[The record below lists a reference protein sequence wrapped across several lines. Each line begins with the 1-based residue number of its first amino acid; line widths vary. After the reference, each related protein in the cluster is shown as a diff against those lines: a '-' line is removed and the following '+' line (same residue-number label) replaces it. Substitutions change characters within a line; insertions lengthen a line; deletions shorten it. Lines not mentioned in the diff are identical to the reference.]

1 MDRKRLGLVGLVT
14 VGILAAACGS
24 ALDGSAPATG
34 NASEPATIDPVEN
47 VVATPPPADAE
58 ADASVTTAPAPARE
72 AEEENVLLTPFGSP
86 AFLPLDATETPNG
99 RPIFRTEQLPFG
111 WGQNWKTN
119 FAIRTVDLSEIFS
132 GGPPRDGIPPI
143 DNPKFGSIADQVGLY
158 TDNTPIVQVE
168 VNGDVRAYP
177 IAILTW
183 HEIVNDVIGGRPVA
197 VTFCPLCNTAIVF
210 DATVD
215 DMALDFG
222 TTGRLRFSNLLMYDR
237 QTESW
242 WQQATGDAVIGE
254 LTGIR
259 LTFLPATIIGWSE
272 ARETFPEAQVLS
284 RETGFSRDYGR
295 NPYAGYDDINRS
307 PFLYDGP
314 TTPGQLPP
322 MARVTTVELNSEAVA
337 YPNDVLQ
344 ELRVANDTVG
354 GTDVVVFWQ
363 PGLASALDSSNLAA
377 GRDVGANGVFER
389 TLDGQTLSFVAAD
402 ETITDEQ
409 TGSVWNILGEAIS
422 GELAGQSLTPVVKVD
437 HFWFSWAAF
446 RPDTRIYQ

>member
-1 MDRKRLGLVGLVT
+1 MKRFFILSILLAMVT
-14 VGILAAACGS
+14 AACSAAGS
-24 ALDGSAPATG
+24 DSSSASSTVTEVEVSSSGTSIPTPVPAIPELLPDEDPPRGAEQQFSTDF
-34 NASEPATIDPVEN
+34 SRHTIPYSDI
-47 VVATPPPADAE
+47 
-58 ADASVTTAPAPARE
+58 
-72 AEEENVLLTPFGSP
+72 L
-86 AFLPLDATETPNG
+86 
-99 RPIFRTEQLPFG
+99 
-111 WGQNWKTN
+111 
-119 FAIRTVDLSEIFS
+119 S
-132 GGPPRDGIPPI
+132 GGPPKDGIPAI
-143 DNPKFGSIADQVGLY
+143 DNPQFISSAAADDWLADLEPV
-158 TDNTPIVQVE
+158 IVLQQ
-168 VNGDVRAYP
+168 NGDTRIYP
-177 IAILTW
+177 LQILTH

-215 DMALDFG
+215 GMALDFG

-272 ARETFPEAQVLS
+272 ARESFPEAQVLS
-284 RETGFSRDYGR
+284 RETGFNRDYGR

-322 MARVTTVELNSEAVA
+322 MARVTTVELNGEAVA
-337 YPNDVLQ
+337 YPNDVSE
-344 ELRVANDTVG
+344 ELRVVNDTAG
-354 GTDVVVFWQ
+354 GTDLVVFWQ
-363 PGLASALDSSNLAA
+363 PGLASALDSSDLAT

-389 TLDGQTLSFVAAD
+389 TLDGQTLSFVAAG

-422 GELAGQSLTPVVKVD
+422 GEWAGQTLTPVVRVD

-446 RPDTRIYQ
+446 RPDTRIYES

>member
-1 MDRKRLGLVGLVT
+1 MKRFFILSILLAMVT
-14 VGILAAACGS
+14 AACSAAGS
-24 ALDGSAPATG
+24 DSSSASSTVTEVEVSSSGTSIPTPVPAIPELLPDEDPPRGAEQQFSTDF
-34 NASEPATIDPVEN
+34 SRHTIPYSDI
-47 VVATPPPADAE
+47 
-58 ADASVTTAPAPARE
+58 
-72 AEEENVLLTPFGSP
+72 L
-86 AFLPLDATETPNG
+86 
-99 RPIFRTEQLPFG
+99 
-111 WGQNWKTN
+111 
-119 FAIRTVDLSEIFS
+119 S
-132 GGPPRDGIPPI
+132 GGPPKDGIPAI
-143 DNPKFGSIADQVGLY
+143 DNPQFISSAAADDWLADLEPV
-158 TDNTPIVQVE
+158 IVLQQ
-168 VNGDVRAYP
+168 NGDTRIYP
-177 IAILTW
+177 LQILTH

-215 DMALDFG
+215 GMALDFG

-272 ARETFPEAQVLS
+272 ARESFPEAQVLS
-284 RETGFSRDYGR
+284 RETGFNRDYGR

-322 MARVTTVELNSEAVA
+322 MARVTTVELNGEAVA
-337 YPNDVLQ
+337 YPNDVSE
-344 ELRVANDTVG
+344 ELRVVNDTAG
-354 GTDVVVFWQ
+354 GTDLVVFWQ
-363 PGLASALDSSNLAA
+363 PGLASALDSSDLAT

-389 TLDGQTLSFVAAD
+389 TLDGQTLSFVAAG

-422 GELAGQSLTPVVKVD
+422 GEWAGQTLTPVVRVD

-446 RPDTRIYQ
+446 RPDTRIYQS

>member
-1 MDRKRLGLVGLVT
+1 MKRFFILSILLALV
-14 VGILAAACGS
+14 AAACSVSEGEPRTADS
-24 ALDGSAPATG
+24 AETEVTEAAP
-34 NASEPATIDPVEN
+34 IDAVSTE
-47 VVATPPPADAE
+47 
-58 ADASVTTAPAPARE
+58 TAPR
-72 AEEENVLLTPFGSP
+72 S
-86 AFLPLDATETPNG
+86 ATELLPDEDPPLG
-99 RPIFRTEQLPFG
+99 AEQQFSTDFSRHTIPYSDIL
-111 WGQNWKTN
+111 
-119 FAIRTVDLSEIFS
+119 S
-132 GGPPRDGIPPI
+132 GGPLKDGIPAI
-143 DNPKFGSIADQVGLY
+143 DNPQFISSAAADDWLADLEPV
-158 TDNTPIVQVE
+158 IVIQL
-168 VNGDVRAYP
+168 NGDTRIYP
-177 IAILTW
+177 LQILTW